1 MGTKEKKLIS
11 LVHLLVVLSLIF
23 VPLYYFGCSK
33 SDSPVGPGYQV
44 TQVNTTGQIGG
55 VQGRKD
61 SADGTLNITDQNG
74 NPIPGLD
81 NNNVVATLSWNNK
94 DYILADSFCQGIVRL
109 VADTMKG
116 DNLEISPLAVG
127 NYWRFIDSSQGY
139 TDTSQVNIT
148 RTRDIN
154 GVTCY
159 DWQWEGYSNF
169 WSVKNHSD
177 GLYCHAYGDTSVN
190 IFPTPELWIKYPASV
205 GDKWVQTS
213 FSYQDTITVTSINA
227 NFAGYT
233 GCMEYYTRD
242 FYSSDN
248 NKKSIFFSTRTVKDS
263 IYIIEDYIY
272 FKPGI
277 GYIGFKSFYNGTLE
291 YIKRLIKYNVS
302 GSVPVIFY
310 RIGIFWPCPFV
321 YGIPQGTTVGVDIVT
336 TYQNLVDT
344 FKTTYAMP

>member
-11 LVHLLVVLSLIF
+11 LIHLLVVLSLIF

-33 SDSPVGPGYQV
+33 SDSPVSPGPQI
-44 TQVNTTGQIGG
+44 TQINTTGQIGG

-74 NPIPGLD
+74 NPIQGLD

-94 DYILADSFCQGIVRL
+94 DYILPDSFCQGIVRL

-127 NYWRFIDSSQGY
+127 NYWRFIDSSQAI

-159 DWQWEGYSNF
+159 DWQWEGYSHF

-177 GLYCHAYGDTSVN
+177 GLYCHAYGDTTVY

-213 FSYQDTITVTSINA
+213 FFEGDTITVTSINA
-227 NFAGYT
+227 NFAGFT
-233 GCMEYYTRD
+233 GCMEYYNTFD
-242 FYSSDN
+242 YWK
-248 NKKSIFFSTRTVKDS
+248 NKKINFFGTKLFNKTKSS
-263 IYIIEDYIY
+263 YEAYLY
-272 FKPGI
+272 FKPGV
-277 GYIGFKSFYNGTLE
+277 GYLGFKIFVNGTFSS
-291 YIKRLIKYNVS
+291 IKRLIKYNVS
-302 GSVPVIFY
+302 GSTPILFY
-310 RIGIFWPCPFV
+310 RIGIFWPCQFV
-321 YGIPQGTTVGVDIVT
+321 YGIPQGTTVEVDIVT